1 MRRAAQLLSATD
13 TEAVLRRGSH
23 GVLACLGDD
32 DYPYAV
38 PVNYVVVGA
47 TIYVHSAPAGHK
59 MDAIARNPK
68 VSFAVVDEDTIMSA
82 AYTSCFRSV
91 IAFGRARIAEG
102 EERLR
107 AFNALVDKYSG
118 DQPEEARRQK
128 AAACDRACIIAIDI
142 EHLTGKEAI
151 EYARDHGQAPVAP

>member
-1 MRRAAQLLSATD
+1 MRRAAQLLSAAD

-23 GVLACLGDD
+23 GVLACLGDGG
-32 DYPYAV
+32 YPYAV
-38 PVNYVVVGA
+38 PVSYVVVGA
-47 TIYVHSAPAGHK
+47 TIYVHSAAVGHK
-59 MDAIARNPK
+59 MDAIARNPR

-91 IAFGRARIAEG
+91 IAFGRARIAQG
-102 EERLR
+102 EERLM

-118 DQPEEARRQK
+118 DQPEEARRRK
-128 AAACDRACIIAIDI
+128 VADCDRASIIAIDI

-151 EYARDHGQAPVAP
+151 EYARDHGQAPVVP